1 MVYDFVISQDGP
13 LTINIKLES
22 AERIHS
28 MSVMLHRLTILLRI
42 RELLGSNLGPEIDY
56 PD

>member
-1 MVYDFVISQDGP
+1 MVYDFVIRQDGP